1 MGAPSLLNGS
11 FPPALEYQQT
21 EHYQSV
27 NRFKPLF
34 RDLARPLHLDPR
46 EHETGRAIMKAAFAH
61 WDHRIAPV
69 FDTARRVHV
78 AEAEAGRIVAQKE
91 EILADDLP
99 VHKAGRL
106 AELGVDTLVCG
117 AITRSLRAI
126 VASYGIRVIP
136 FVAGDLAEV
145 IQAWLRGGLEGG
157 GFVMPGCRG
166 GGGVRRGNA
175 WGLDQEGYPMNGRG
189 RGGTGPGGGQGRG
202 LGRGRGGQGRGRL
215 GGPRLGGV
223 GGACLCPKCGHREAH
238 EAGVPCV
245 RKTCPECGTA
255 MTRE

>member
-1 MGAPSLLNGS
+1 
-11 FPPALEYQQT
+11 
-21 EHYQSV
+21 
-27 NRFKPLF
+27 
-34 RDLARPLHLDPR
+34 
-46 EHETGRAIMKAAFAH
+46 MKAAFAH

-117 AITRSLRAI
+117 AITRPLHSI

-136 FVAGDLAEV
+136 FVAGNLGEV

-157 GFVMPGCRG
+157 DFAMPGCRG
-166 GGGVRRGNA
+166 RGRVRRGNML
-175 WGLDQEGYPMNGRG
+175 GLDQEVYQMNGQG
-189 RGGTGPGGGQGRG
+189 RGGMGPGGGQGRG
-202 LGRGRGGQGRGRL
+202 LGRGQGGQGRGRM
-215 GGPRLGGV
+215 GGPRQGGV
-223 GGACLCPKCGHREAH
+223 GGSCLCPNCGHREPH
-238 EAGVPCV
+238 GAGVPCM
-245 RKTCPECGTA
+245 RKACPKCGTA